1 MDCLWS
7 YMKCSIVC
15 QCQGVCTERIMLP
28 LPAGSHVMERSP
40 VSLLE
45 RVSIRNISL
54 DIHGP
59 LKTPKNLKVPLTQWD
74 YKQISSEILSNHE
87 QS

>member
-1 MDCLWS
+1 
-7 YMKCSIVC
+7 
-15 QCQGVCTERIMLP
+15 
-28 LPAGSHVMERSP
+28 MERSP

-59 LKTPKNLKVPLTQWD
+59 LKTSKNLKVPLTQWD
-74 YKQISSEILSNHE
+74 YKHISREILSNHE